1 MTDKGFYLFDE
12 CAFRYVHLS
21 SQEEECTSSSR
32 EGSKMYIFGSM
43 ANSQRILAE
52 INESSTKKKILV
64 KSDTV
69 KHLKAFGIILKE
81 IPISLLIYVNYIL
94 VVSVFRIFLVFFH
107 MSLKCFFKSLFQ
119 VIQIQVSCFGKS

>member
-21 SQEEECTSSSR
+21 SQEECTSSSR

-69 KHLKAFGIILKE
+69 KHLKAFGIISKE

>member
-1 MTDKGFYLFDE
+1 
-12 CAFRYVHLS
+12 
-21 SQEEECTSSSR
+21 
-32 EGSKMYIFGSM
+32 MYIFGSM

-69 KHLKAFGIILKE
+69 KHLKAFGIISKE
-81 IPISLLIYVNYIL
+81 IPISLLIYVNHIL